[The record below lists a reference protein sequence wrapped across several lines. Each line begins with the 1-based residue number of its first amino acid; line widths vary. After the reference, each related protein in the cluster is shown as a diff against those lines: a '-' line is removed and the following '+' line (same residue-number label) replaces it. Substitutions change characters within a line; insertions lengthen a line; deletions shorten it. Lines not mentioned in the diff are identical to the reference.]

1 MHTHP
6 DQPIHDRSGLGV
18 QQLDQHISRPN
29 DYHTF
34 NNKITTRSRMSTDSN
49 DI

>member
-1 MHTHP
+1 MHTRP
-6 DQPIHDRSGLGV
+6 DQPIHGRSGLGV
-18 QQLDQHISRPN
+18 QQLDRRISRPN

-34 NNKITTRSRMSTDSN
+34 NNKITICSEMSTDSN